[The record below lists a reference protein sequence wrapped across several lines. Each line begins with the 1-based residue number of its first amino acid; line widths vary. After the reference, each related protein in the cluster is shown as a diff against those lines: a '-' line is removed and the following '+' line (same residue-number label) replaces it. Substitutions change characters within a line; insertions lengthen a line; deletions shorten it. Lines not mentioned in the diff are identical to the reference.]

1 VAAWVAEA
9 EEAVWKSPQDV
20 RARYPTVS
28 FIRGNRA
35 VFNLKGTKYRL
46 DTTIAFNTG
55 IVVVERMGHTRS
67 TRSGSFEMTAKILKT
82 TAEYEAALHEARR
95 LAALDP
101 APGTRE
107 ADDLEVLALLVSDY
121 EAKNFPLRYPNP
133 SRQFASGWSRW
144 ARSARLG
151 ALHRQQE

>member
-1 VAAWVAEA
+1 MRVLGRETLSDFIKRHAAVRTQVAAWVAEA

-55 IVVVERMGHTRS
+55 IVVVERMGTH
-67 TRSGSFEMTAKILKT
+67 
-82 TAEYEAALHEARR
+82 AEY
-95 LAALDP
+95 
-101 APGTRE
+101 T
-107 ADDLEVLALLVSDY
+107 
-121 EAKNFPLRYPNP
+121 KWKF
-133 SRQFASGWSRW
+133 
-144 ARSARLG
+144 
-151 ALHRQQE
+151 